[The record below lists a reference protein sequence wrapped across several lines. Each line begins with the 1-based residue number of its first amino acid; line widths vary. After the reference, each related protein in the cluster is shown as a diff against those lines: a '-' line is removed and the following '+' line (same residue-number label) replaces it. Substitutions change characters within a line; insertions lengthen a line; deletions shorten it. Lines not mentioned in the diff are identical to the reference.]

1 MRQLGAHLL
10 GPPYMEIFINRNNV
24 MEDMLKLYED
34 PTVPLTGVKVE
45 FLGEQG
51 DDFGGLTKE
60 LYTLVWRR
68 LSDEYFRGEAA
79 IVPFLPLY
87 KHDDHMD
94 DFLVIGRILSHTV
107 ALLQYLPPRISRCT
121 LLSVALG
128 SHQISE
134 NVLMQDFRCGS

>member
-1 MRQLGAHLL
+1 M
-10 GPPYMEIFINRNNV
+10 GPPYMDIFINRANV

-34 PTVPLTGVKVE
+34 SAVPLTGVKVE

-68 LSDEYFRGEAA
+68 LSDDYFRGESA

-87 KHDDHMD
+87 KHDDHVND
-94 DFLVIGRILSHTV
+94 YIVIGRILSHTV
-107 ALLQYLPPRISRCT
+107 ALLQYIPPRISRCT
-121 LLSVALG
+121 LLTVALG
-128 SHQISE
+128 SSQISE
-134 NVLMQDFRCGS
+134 NVLLEDFRYGLNL